1 MEWWEEYFDEDMGKI
16 LFPQERMRQT
26 SPECDLIE
34 DLLELHKGDAVLDL
48 ACGIGRHSVELG
60 KRGYEVTGLDYSEVY
75 LSKAREAARKRKV
88 EVEFLKGDMRKIPF
102 KDRFDAV
109 ICMFTSFGFFKKE
122 SDHLKVLRGVAR
134 CLRPG
139 GKLLLDV
146 VSRQFLEAHF
156 KARDWTQHEDGLI
169 ILEDQWLDK
178 EHGRSVST
186 WTMIDGKKR
195 RTFAH
200 TLRLYTLPELTKLA
214 ARASLGLIKDY
225 GGYANEPVGPDGRR
239 LVAVFR
245 RP

>member
-16 LFPQERMRQT
+16 LFPPERMRQT

-34 DLLELHKGDAVLDL
+34 RLLGLRKGDAVLDL
-48 ACGIGRHSVELG
+48 ACGIGRHSVELA
-60 KRGYEVTGLDYSEVY
+60 KRGYAVTGLDYSDVY
-75 LSKAREAARKRKV
+75 LTKARESARKRKV
-88 EVEFLKGDMRKIPF
+88 KVEFLKGDMRKIPF

-109 ICMFTSFGFFKKE
+109 ICMFTSFGFFRKE
-122 SDHLKVLRGVAR
+122 SDHLRVLRGVAR
-134 CLRPG
+134 SLKPG

-156 KARDWTQHEDGLI
+156 KAKDWTQHEDGLI
-169 ILEDQWLDK
+169 ILEDQCLDK

-200 TLRLYTLPELTKLA
+200 TLRLYTLPELTRLTA
-214 ARASLGLIKDY
+214 HAGLVLVKAY
-225 GGYANEPVGPDGRR
+225 GGYAKEPVGPNGRR
-239 LVAVFR
+239 LVSVFR
-245 RP
+245 KG